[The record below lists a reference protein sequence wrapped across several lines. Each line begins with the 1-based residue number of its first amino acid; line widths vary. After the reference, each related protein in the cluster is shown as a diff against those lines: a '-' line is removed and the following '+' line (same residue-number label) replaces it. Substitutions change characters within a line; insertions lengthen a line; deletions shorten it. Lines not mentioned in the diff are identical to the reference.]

1 MATLPRKWGAVMMSV
16 CGFTIMMTV
25 HLYDH
30 LIEATGWK
38 IGTIIQVSFAKVL
51 MFAWNYSDAG
61 IMNDKEKS
69 KYMTPREKHFAE
81 AL

>member
-1 MATLPRKWGAVMMSV
+1 MMSV

-51 MFAWNYSDAG
+51 MFAWNYYDAG

-69 KYMTPREKHFAE
+69 KYMTPREKYFAE